1 MSVSNKA
8 KIREDAMSLNP
19 MDDALF
25 QKMAENKDFCQ
36 EILQVILSD
45 KELVVLSV
53 NPQFVVKNLQG
64 RSCMLDAK
72 CQLGNGKIVN
82 IEVQK
87 SDDDDHQ
94 RRVRFN
100 GALLTANL
108 TDPGSKFKQVPDVIV
123 VFISKFDIFKS
134 QRSLYHV
141 DRVIRET
148 GKIVE
153 NGFTEIYVNAEANDN
168 SDVSELMNVFVKGD
182 AYDDAKFPVTSACKR
197 RYKTTEEGVREMC
210 EVIERNRAE
219 GREEGRAEGLAKGLA
234 KGRIEERTNLVVSM
248 LKNKMKP
255 EQIAQIAQMT
265 VEQIV
270 AIGRKAA
277 VL

>member
-36 EILQVILSD
+36 EILQVILGD
-45 KELVVLSV
+45 KGLVVLTA

-108 TDPGSKFKQVPDVIV
+108 ADPGSKFKQVPDVIV

-148 GKIVE
+148 GEIVE
-153 NGFTEIYVNAEANDN
+153 NGFTEIYINAEVDDN
-168 SDVSELMNVFVKGD
+168 TDVSELMNVFVQDK
-182 AYDDAKFPVTSACKR
+182 AYDDVKFPVTSASKR

-219 GREEGRAEGLAKGLA
+219 GRAEGRAERQSEL
-234 KGRIEERTNLVVSM
+234 IISM
-248 LKNKMKP
+248 LKNKLKP
-255 EQIAQIAQMT
+255 EQIAQIAHMT
-265 VEQIV
+265 VEQV
-270 AIGRKAA
+270 VSIGKKAA